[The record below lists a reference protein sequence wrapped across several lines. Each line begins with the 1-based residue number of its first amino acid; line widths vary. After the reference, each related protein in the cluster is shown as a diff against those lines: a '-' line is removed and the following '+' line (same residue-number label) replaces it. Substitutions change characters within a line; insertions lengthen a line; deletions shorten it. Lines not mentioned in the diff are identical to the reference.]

1 MSINI
6 DSAIFIGFLIATVML
21 GLFSSYG
28 INNIRQYAI
37 GERNFSTAS
46 IVATIVATWA
56 SGQAFFT
63 ILAET
68 YTSGLYFLWS
78 VLGYILCLLS
88 IGMFFAPRMGEFLGK
103 LSIAEAMYSLYG
115 REVRI
120 ITAISGFI
128 ASGGM
133 IALQLKVSGFLFEYC
148 FGIPEIYGVII
159 GGAIV
164 TLYSS
169 LGGIKSVTFTDIIQ
183 LFTFSAMIPALALF
197 ILGTLDNSEGII
209 TTLTNNEIF
218 DYKKVFD
225 FSQSKSIYFIFLFL
239 FNAIPAFNPAFFQ
252 RIVMAKD
259 TTQVGRSFIISAFT
273 CLVII
278 LTIAFIAI
286 LILSTKPGLNAND
299 ITKHI
304 LFNYSYPGLK
314 GFILAGIM
322 AMVLSTADSYIN
334 STAILFVNDF
344 CKPLRIQIIK
354 DELLFS
360 RLASAILG
368 ITSIFLALRSGSLLE
383 LIIAANMFYM
393 PIVTV
398 PFILAVLGFRT
409 SGKAVLIGMA
419 AGFIGVILWENYFKV
434 GNIDGL
440 VPGMVSNLV
449 FLLGAHYFLRQPGG
463 WVGIKDKQPI
473 KKIKKSRAIK
483 IRNFIGAIS
492 NFSLTNLLRQNSPT
506 SETIYVYFGLFC
518 IISFISLHFK
528 VVYLL
533 LLLGSILIIF
543 FKPKQEYQKLTEEK
557 NEYLNDRLGVQDK
570 ELQEALAIKA
580 EFLRNIPHEYHAA
593 MTGVVSTSET
603 LRDGYDKLSDK
614 HRKMAIDN
622 IFTSSISLKSFDDNI
637 TTLAR
642 LSKPDYELH
651 KEDIDFSTLV
661 YDRVQTC
668 RKYYEENTEDR
679 EFDLNIK
686 DGVIVN
692 GDKHYMIHL
701 LDNLVINAIK
711 YCKKGKISIVL
722 KKSKES
728 VDFIVSD
735 EGIGIPKTE
744 LYDVFEPF
752 TVSSKTRTQAGGR
765 GIGLTICKRIVEA
778 HGGSITAD
786 SDGECGAELRFT
798 LPI

>member
-78 VLGYILCLLS
+78 VLGYILRLLS